1 MKPDCF
7 VVHYAEIAI
16 KGKNRPLFERILIEN
31 IRKSIKGLKAL
42 GVRRRYGRLIV
53 ELKEDSKLEEIEK
66 KLKKVPGISSF
77 SPAIKTNHDMNKIKD
92 ASLTLMQ
99 EATETSFYIKV
110 KRSYKKFPLKS
121 MEISKEVGTHL
132 GKLKGRI
139 VDFVTPE
146 ITLFIEIVE
155 NGAYVYTRKVQ
166 GIGGLPVSVSGKV
179 MVLLS
184 GGIDSPVAAYLTLK
198 RGCKNIY
205 VHFHSEPYTKESSRK
220 KVEELARQIAE
231 HQNETKI
238 FMVPLIDI
246 QKEVMTKTDKKYRI
260 ILYRRFMFR
269 IAEALARKSKA
280 KALVTGENLGQV
292 ASQTIENI
300 HAIHS
305 TINMPVIQPL
315 ITFDKQEIINLAEK
329 IGTYEKSIE
338 PHDDCC
344 SLFVPKHPATKSD
357 INVVIS
363 EESKLD
369 VETLV
374 RDALKK
380 TEKVSINNP
389 DN

>member
-53 ELKEDSKLEEIEK
+53 ELKEDSKLDEIEQ

-77 SPAIKTNHDMNKIKD
+77 SPAIKTNHELDKIKD
-92 ASLTLMQ
+92 ASLILMQ
-99 EATETSFYIKV
+99 EATENSFYIKV

-132 GKLKGRI
+132 GKVKGKI

-155 NGAYVYTRKVQ
+155 NGAYVYTKKVQ

-329 IGTYEKSIE
+329 VGTYEKSIE

-357 INVVIS
+357 INKVIE

-374 RDALKK
+374 KAAIKK

>member
-53 ELKEDSKLEEIEK
+53 GLKEDSKLEEIEE
-66 KLKKVPGISSF
+66 KLKKIPGISSF
-77 SPAIKTNHDMNKIKD
+77 SPALKTNHDLDKIKD
-92 ASLTLMQ
+92 ASLILMQ

-132 GKLKGRI
+132 GKVKGKI

-155 NGAYVYTRKVQ
+155 NGAYVYTKKVK

-329 IGTYEKSIE
+329 IGTYKKSIE

-357 INVVIS
+357 INIVIS

>member
-53 ELKEDSKLEEIEK
+53 ELKEDSKLEEIEE
-66 KLKKVPGISSF
+66 KLKKIPGISSF
-77 SPAIKTNHDMNKIKD
+77 SPALKTNHDLDKIKD
-92 ASLTLMQ
+92 ASLILMQ

-132 GKLKGRI
+132 GKVKGKI

-155 NGAYVYTRKVQ
+155 NGAYVYTKKVK

-329 IGTYEKSIE
+329 IGTYKKSIE

-357 INVVIS
+357 INIVIS

>member
-1 MKPDCF
+1 
-7 VVHYAEIAI
+7 
-16 KGKNRPLFERILIEN
+16 
-31 IRKSIKGLKAL
+31 
-42 GVRRRYGRLIV
+42 
-53 ELKEDSKLEEIEK
+53 
-66 KLKKVPGISSF
+66 
-77 SPAIKTNHDMNKIKD
+77 
-92 ASLTLMQ
+92 
-99 EATETSFYIKV
+99 
-110 KRSYKKFPLKS
+110 
-121 MEISKEVGTHL
+121 
-132 GKLKGRI
+132 
-139 VDFVTPE
+139 
-146 ITLFIEIVE
+146 
-155 NGAYVYTRKVQ
+155 
-166 GIGGLPVSVSGKV
+166 
-179 MVLLS
+179 
-184 GGIDSPVAAYLTLK
+184 
-198 RGCKNIY
+198 
-205 VHFHSEPYTKESSRK
+205 
-220 KVEELARQIAE
+220 
-231 HQNETKI
+231 
-238 FMVPLIDI
+238 
-246 QKEVMTKTDKKYRI
+246 
-260 ILYRRFMFR
+260 MFR

-380 TEKVSINNP
+380 TDIFVFCALN
-389 DN
+389 D